1 MQVGALVSD
10 HEALYRT
17 ASNYINLL
25 AEYRGQEEV
34 YTFRSVLADRTAE
47 QFELILSGRQDE
59 IPADKQIVYLGTD
72 KDDVFE
78 LYFTPFGGNPNDWT
92 EIYNPYCKFIK
103 KLANS
108 EDYIILIWNNAN
120 YLRAG
125 LVAQIEDMI
134 ISAFHNN
141 KNPNN
146 KIYINLA
153 EFNKS
158 AFDDLKVGTDI
169 GLKNFNKKEFGAL
182 HSKDLQISY
191 VENGQRKYVTLF
203 NTLNFHTGAIS
214 YQSNSVLVVKE
225 NSGAEGSV
233 FFALADDTSNGIVEH
248 TYINEKVHIPESG
261 EDGYIYKQCEYCDKT
276 IVIETVHRQSE
287 WIVAN
292 EATESEHGIAYKECI
307 NCGKLL
313 SSKEIAGKNF
323 EVVIDYTESDAGL
336 KLSSAE
342 DAYVVDEI
350 LSSKP
355 KTFEASFFLPK
366 SVKDRAGVL
375 IGNYNNTSAEQI
387 NVEIYSNGLPR
398 LYYKTNK
405 KAYTYVF
412 TTDVRSDSNTHLAIT
427 IDGLTAT
434 LYLNGVAKETIALEA
449 DIADALSNYKIG
461 ADSRASGT
469 PYFKGT
475 IYSVSIFDDVR
486 TNEEI
491 ELDMIAVPSDS
502 EGLLFSKYFADSY
515 EGVDNIFANN
525 IYYDNE
531 VWSCDLTLYSE
542 DTVSGQ
548 VYVAVYED
556 KVLKNIVSYTAKSKL
571 PVSVE
576 CDDGQTVKIFWWDSN
591 LQPFSRMFEIEV
603 K

>member
-1 MQVGALVSD
+1 MKIILLQDEKKLGKKGEIIETSEGYA
-10 HEALYRT
+10 R
-17 ASNYINLL
+17 NYILPKKIGVEATPKNLNDLKLQKANTEKIAQEQLL
-25 AEYRGQEEV
+25 AAQELAK
-34 YTFRSVLADRTAE
+34 VLET
-47 QFELILSGRQDE
+47 
-59 IPADKQIVYLGTD
+59 KQVVIKVKAG
-72 KDDVFE
+72 E
-78 LYFTPFGGNPNDWT
+78 GG
-92 EIYNPYCKFIK
+92 KMF
-103 KLANS
+103 
-108 EDYIILIWNNAN
+108 
-120 YLRAG
+120 
-125 LVAQIEDMI
+125 
-134 ISAFHNN
+134 
-141 KNPNN
+141 
-146 KIYINLA
+146 
-153 EFNKS
+153 
-158 AFDDLKVGTDI
+158 
-169 GLKNFNKKEFGAL
+169 
-182 HSKDLQISY
+182 
-191 VENGQRKYVTLF
+191 
-203 NTLNFHTGAIS
+203 
-214 YQSNSVLVVKE
+214 
-225 NSGAEGSV
+225 GSV
-233 FFALADDTSNGIVEH
+233 
-248 TYINEKVHIPESG
+248 
-261 EDGYIYKQCEYCDKT
+261 
-276 IVIETVHRQSE
+276 
-287 WIVAN
+287 
-292 EATESEHGIAYKECI
+292 
-307 NCGKLL
+307 